1 MGYWG
6 NPQMPCASCCFT
18 KSLIRPVV
26 QAYHQ
31 EQEKRFE
38 NEKSSN
44 QMKILRYLAYLTLF
58 TAAALCWLE
67 FDRYHEYTNDEGG
80 VCYRMTSYSTCV
92 NDEHLSIHAD
102 YKKYNLCGW
111 NTENSKCFRNFTIKS
126 DATDSHGCQ
135 WVYDIPTSDW
145 FRGRANR
152 QFVYVLLARFAGLGS
167 LSVLL
172 VGLTFVKWFKSNPFG
187 TYQQLLGGTLTMSMG
202 FVIIFMTWLSGVPGQ
217 GMLICWL
224 FLAMYASN
232 IRFLLRLSILIV
244 MAVLYA
250 PVMYYYNPYKSTN
263 QLCQNPMSYIGTRMF
278 FILFS
283 TVATAL
289 PLAQREIWMRKEF
302 ARKEAMEHSE
312 KLLKQL
318 HSKTHDLMSRL
329 LPKHVVLQLSTQQRH
344 ERMAIAEF
352 FSEVSIVFTDMKGFT
367 KFSSTVTP
375 SELVGFLN
383 DMYQRFDDIS
393 AVEGVYKVEIIG
405 DAYFGVA
412 GCPKP
417 TQQHAEKCARASLA
431 MIDAVED
438 MKEDSPA
445 LKKSNVQIRI
455 GVRKLCLVYIFISR
469 YIPSVYKNLPICYMN
484 STIDS
489 YI

>member
-1 MGYWG
+1 MG
-6 NPQMPCASCCFT
+6 
-18 KSLIRPVV
+18 
-26 QAYHQ
+26 
-31 EQEKRFE
+31 
-38 NEKSSN
+38 
-44 QMKILRYLAYLTLF
+44 
-58 TAAALCWLE
+58 
-67 FDRYHEYTNDEGG
+67 
-80 VCYRMTSYSTCV
+80 
-92 NDEHLSIHAD
+92 
-102 YKKYNLCGW
+102 
-111 NTENSKCFRNFTIKS
+111 
-126 DATDSHGCQ
+126 
-135 WVYDIPTSDW
+135 
-145 FRGRANR
+145 
-152 QFVYVLLARFAGLGS
+152 LLARFAGLGS

-172 VGLTFVKWFKSNPFG
+172 VGLTFVKWFKANPFG

-289 PLAQREIWMRKEF
+289 PL
-302 ARKEAMEHSE
+302 EHSE
-312 KLLKQL
+312 KLLNQL
-318 HSKTHDLMSRL
+318 HSKTHDLMPRL

-393 AVEGVYKVEIIG
+393 AVEGVYKVEIVG

-455 GVRKLCLVYIFISR
+455 GVHSGPVVAGVVGLKDPRYHLFGDTVTYANLMESEGIPGKVQCSDRCANELRNTPSDPDLIFDDDVTWELILRPDEITINGEKRKTWFIKRKNGGRAGVSSKSLSGQITGGASNESYKARSR
-469 YIPSVYKNLPICYMN
+469 SKSIN
-484 STIDS
+484 SKMLAAWDEDEEDGQF
-489 YI
+489 